1 MTWEEFKKIDPEN
14 IKMNMHTFIVLS
26 IHKYFVKK
34 DGKIHIFVRIKD
46 WIDQGKKENDY
57 VVAERYFITDEL
69 DEYSVLLTKVR
80 EYLVD
85 YTIERFPIYKDQ
97 RDLPYNI
104 YLLNDWVKYNVK
116 DNSVSEVN
124 NG

>member
-14 IKMNMHTFIVLS
+14 IKMNMHTFLVLS

-34 DGKIHIFVRIKD
+34 EKKVHIYVRIKD
-46 WIDQGKKENDY
+46 WIDQGKKENNY
-57 VVAERYFITDEL
+57 VVAERYFTTDEL

-85 YTIERFPIYKDQ
+85 YTIERYPIYKDQ

-116 DNSVSEVN
+116 DNSVSEVD

>member
-34 DGKIHIFVRIKD
+34 DEKVHIYVRIKD

-57 VVAERYFITDEL
+57 VVAERYFTTDEL

-85 YTIERFPIYKDQ
+85 YTIERFPIYEDQ

-116 DNSVSEVN
+116 DNSISEVD

>member
-14 IKMNMHTFIVLS
+14 IKMNMHTFLVLS
-26 IHKYFVKK
+26 IHKYLVKK
-34 DGKIHIFVRIKD
+34 EKKVHIYVRIKD
-46 WIDQGKKENDY
+46 WIDQGKKENNY
-57 VVAERYFITDEL
+57 VVAERYFTTDEL

-85 YTIERFPIYKDQ
+85 YTIERYPIYKDQ
-97 RDLPYNI
+97 RYLPYNI

-116 DNSVSEVN
+116 DNSVSEVD